1 MPKIDLTVTISAI
14 VAIAAIISPVI
25 TALIN
30 NAYQLKL
37 RKLEIQQQRYE
48 NDIMHRRKIFEDF
61 LSSFNDA
68 CQSQSKEAISRY
80 ASSYSLVYICLPEK
94 VRKDLGLVNLLI
106 AKGDWD
112 EAVKYVDA
120 ISMDIYRQ
128 MQKLK
133 LQHL

>member
-48 NDIMHRRKIFEDF
+48 QDTLHRREIFENF
-61 LSSFNDA
+61 LSAFNEVCHRRDDA
-68 CQSQSKEAISRY
+68 TISRY
-80 ASSYSLVYICLPEK
+80 AASYSLVYIYLPEK

-106 AKGDWD
+106 ANYEWD
-112 EAVKYVDA
+112 EAIKYVDA
-120 ISMDIYRQ
+120 ISMDIYKE

-133 LQHL
+133 L